1 MTFDYVI
8 VGAGTAGCVLASRL
22 SENPATRVCLIEAGP
37 PDRNPFIHVPAL
49 VGAAIAS
56 REINWRFMTA
66 PQPQLGNRRIPVP
79 RGRVV
84 GGTGAINGMVY
95 FRGQPQDYEDWVAA
109 GNAGWGWNDVLP
121 YFLCSEINEDYRHPP
136 YHGVGGPINVMHI
149 RRPNP
154 LNAVFRDAFAHV
166 GGFAPCDDFT
176 GPVAEGYGLRQ
187 GTIRNGRRDSSAA
200 GYLKPASRRPNLTIL
215 TRTLVTRIAIDNGRA
230 NGVEVAVEDGTRRIV
245 AQREVVLCAGAIQSP
260 QLLML
265 SGVGDAAALQGLG
278 IEVRQH
284 LPGVGANYHDHLA
297 VAVLMETRNTQ
308 SYGLSLRTL
317 PRAALNLL
325 QYAVNHSGPLASNV
339 FESTAFIRSAP
350 GLDRPDIQVAFQP
363 ARRNKGTFPL
373 PLGHGYALSTVGLYP
388 HSRGRISL
396 ASADA
401 RDPPVLDPNLLGDPR
416 DLAPLLRG
424 LRLSRR
430 LFAAPVFAAYRAV
443 EVAPG
448 PDVQSDAA
456 LEDYVR
462 RAASTVHHPVGTCRM
477 GPGADCVVDPSLRVH
492 GVEGLRVVD
501 ASVFPSIVGGNTNA
515 VVIMV
520 AEKAA
525 DGMLGRPPPHR
536 LEQKVA

>member
-22 SENPATRVCLIEAGP
+22 SEDPATRVCLIEAGP

-109 GNAGWGWNDVLP
+109 GNAGWGWSDVLP
-121 YFLCSEINEDYRHPP
+121 YFLRSENNEDYRHSPF
-136 YHGVGGPINVMHI
+136 HGVGGPINVTHI

-215 TRTLVTRIAIDNGRA
+215 TRALVTRIAIDNGRA
-230 NGVEVAVEDGTRRIV
+230 TGVEVAAEGGTLRI
-245 AQREVVLCAGAIQSP
+245 AAHREVVLCAGAIQSP

-325 QYAVNHSGPLASNV
+325 QYTVNRSGPLASNV

-350 GLDRPDIQVAFQP
+350 GIDRPDIQVAFQP

-401 RDPPVLDPNLLGDPR
+401 RDPPLLDPNLLGDPR

-430 LFAAPVFAAYRAV
+430 LFAAPAFAAYRAV

-477 GPGADCVVDPSLRVH
+477 GPGADCVVDPALRVH

-525 DGMLGRPPPHR
+525 DGMLGQRKP
-536 LEQKVA
+536 

>member
-121 YFLCSEINEDYRHPP
+121 YFLRSENNEDYRHSP
-136 YHGVGGPINVMHI
+136 YHGVGGPINVTHI

-230 NGVEVAVEDGTRRIV
+230 NGVDVAVEDGTRRIV

-430 LFAAPVFAAYRAV
+430 LFAAPAFAAYRAV